1 MKGFELNCINSRFSE
16 KLFMK
21 KKSQVINNQFL
32 QTLVQEEDTQP
43 LSEPI
48 IAPVKKKKFT
58 MAEQD
63 LPDTVYNME

>member
-1 MKGFELNCINSRFSE
+1 M
-16 KLFMK
+16 
-21 KKSQVINNQFL
+21 INNQFL

>member
-1 MKGFELNCINSRFSE
+1 LFS
-16 KLFMK
+16 L
-21 KKSQVINNQFL
+21 L
-32 QTLVQEEDTQP
+32 AQEEDTQP

-63 LPDTVYNME
+63 LPDTVYPILEAQMSLYRSPDINKSF